1 LSPHRLLTVAGG
13 LFLAAALTLSTGG
26 CSYDYLQHTDR
37 VAYRAGDAVKANLES
52 ETINPRKRSK
62 YVTWGLG
69 ANGDVLS
76 PSAATTSSA
85 GGTGAPAT
93 APSGTTAPPLN

>member
-1 LSPHRLLTVAGG
+1 MFTVPGG
-13 LFLAAALTLSTGG
+13 LLLAAGLALFTGG

-69 ANGDVLS
+69 ANGYVLS

-85 GGTGAPAT
+85 PPAAT
-93 APSGTTAPPLN
+93 APSGTAAPPLN